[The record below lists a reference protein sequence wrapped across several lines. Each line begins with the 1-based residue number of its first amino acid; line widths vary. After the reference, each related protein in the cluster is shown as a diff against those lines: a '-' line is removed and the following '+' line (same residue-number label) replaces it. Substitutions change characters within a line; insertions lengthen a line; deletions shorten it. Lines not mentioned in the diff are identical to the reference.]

1 MFWEFFIPLKFR
13 KGTKCKKKTISLKNF
28 FSKKNWPIHRFKN
41 ISIDVLIQ
49 NGSKCHSEF
58 VSSNWKGKKWEDVC
72 TFSVVPLQLVHLYK
86 YSIPY
91 NCRQC
96 TMISSRRNVHLV
108 CFPHQRPINSDSVK
122 SISRK
127 FSWNWITILYFFV
140 RFSSLWTTGRPC

>member
-13 KGTKCKKKTISLKNF
+13 KGTKCKKKNNKSKKL

-96 TMISSRRNVHLV
+96 TMISSRKKVHIV
-108 CFPHQRPINSDSVK
+108 CFPS
-122 SISRK
+122 
-127 FSWNWITILYFFV
+127 YFLCVLAHCELLAGLVNIIIVVNVMNKEHPVVSYFQE
-140 RFSSLWTTGRPC
+140 